1 MAAAIAADI
10 CKLAFDRVISETP
23 LSVAMRY
30 NRMVDIVV
38 MLWKALTQLSTAL
51 DCTRFGCI
59 SPIWRINH
67 VDVEELRS
75 KPIHLELT
83 MPFQEGNTTAI
94 VQRYVSQLTELPE
107 DEDNSE
113 IVRELLGRAVERLH
127 VLCATV
133 LYQSYPRL
141 TQAPLSLQAEEL
153 LSSVIERLLK
163 AMQNARPTGVRQF
176 FALANQHIRWEL
188 NDLARRLDKQDPEVQ
203 LLESLALAPESSGSE
218 LSQSARSMLQAIE
231 DLPDDEREVFSLV
244 RIQGLSQV
252 EAAEVLG
259 VSAKTIQRRMNR
271 SLLLLTQKLANV
283 DLGDKS
289 RDNE

>member
-1 MAAAIAADI
+1 M
-10 CKLAFDRVISETP
+10 T
-23 LSVAMRY
+23 
-30 NRMVDIVV
+30 
-38 MLWKALTQLSTAL
+38 
-51 DCTRFGCI
+51 
-59 SPIWRINH
+59 
-67 VDVEELRS
+67 
-75 KPIHLELT
+75 
-83 MPFQEGNTTAI
+83 PFQEGNTTAI
-94 VQRYVSQLTELPE
+94 VQRYVSKLTELPE

-153 LSSVIERLLK
+153 LSSVVERLLK
-163 AMQNARPTGVRQF
+163 AMRNARPKGVRQF

-283 DLGDKS
+283 DLSEKTLDT
-289 RDNE
+289 E